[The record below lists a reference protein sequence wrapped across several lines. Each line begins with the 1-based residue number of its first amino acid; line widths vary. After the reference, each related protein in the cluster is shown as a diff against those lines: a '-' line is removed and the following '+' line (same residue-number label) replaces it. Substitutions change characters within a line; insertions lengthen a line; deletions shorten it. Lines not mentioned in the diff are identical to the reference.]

1 MKNREH
7 TGRMT
12 RVEPLAVKR
21 PPGFRQA
28 RICVR
33 GSAGRCVR
41 NALVLAAVCAG
52 PAWSAPGGLTG
63 KAWSA
68 LYYTDDVAIFS
79 ATRRLSLNADPT
91 QPALDDRLM
100 GQGADGVSEVGL
112 KLSKEWATAAGK
124 TQLDAVGEGFIFMTR
139 TSFTHGTLRLQARQA
154 FTEDTALN
162 LIYYYSPDLYLGENL
177 VRQPIPVLGEAEPD
191 TGPFAPE
198 ILTSHI
204 VSLRLDQSLTRD
216 LELQVLGRYGLR
228 DYDPQFAQRDLN
240 LWTLGPHL
248 TWTVMPGLDWTVGYH
263 FERGLADGRSQP
275 WLSDDVSY
283 DNNFVST
290 ELEYEFVEN
299 TALTVG
305 LHYEIN
311 DWLSRQELDPRYG
324 TAETVWQ
331 GEVLLNHDL
340 SEMTRLFGGVQ
351 YSRRSINTNA
361 ASINNIN
368 VALGVQLSF

>member
-1 MKNREH
+1 
-7 TGRMT
+7 MT
-12 RVEPLAVKR
+12 RVEPLAVRR
-21 PPGFRQA
+21 PPDFREA
-28 RICVR
+28 RGRVR
-33 GSAGRCVR
+33 RAVGRCVR
-41 NALVLAAVCAG
+41 IALVLATVCAG

-139 TSFTHGTLRLQARQA
+139 TRFTHGTLRVQARQA

-191 TGPFAPE
+191 AGLFAPE

-204 VSLRLDQSLTRD
+204 VSLRLDQALTRD

-351 YSRRSINTNA
+351 YSRRSINTDA

>member
-1 MKNREH
+1 MLKKRED
-7 TGRMT
+7 TGLMT
-12 RVEPLAVKR
+12 RVEPLVWMHTAEGR
-21 PPGFRQA
+21 PGWRRVRHA
-28 RICVR
+28 RLGLILV
-33 GSAGRCVR
+33 A
-41 NALVLAAVCAG
+41 ALSG
-52 PAWSAPGGLTG
+52 PVQSAPGGLTG

-68 LYYTDDVAIFS
+68 LYSTDDVAIFS

-100 GQGADGVSEVGL
+100 GQGADGVSEVGV
-112 KLSKEWATAAGK
+112 KLSKEWATGAGQ
-124 TQLDAVGEGFIFMTR
+124 TQLEAVGEGFIFMTR
-139 TSFTHGTLRLQARQA
+139 TRFTHGTLRLQARQA
-154 FTEDTALN
+154 FTDDTALN

-177 VRQPIPVLGEAEPD
+177 VRQAIPVLGEAEPD
-191 TGPFAPE
+191 TGPLAPE

-204 VSLRLDQSLTRD
+204 VSLRLDQALTHD
-216 LELQVLGRYGLR
+216 LELQVLGRFGLR
-228 DYDPQFAQRDLN
+228 DYDPQFAQRDLA

-275 WLSDDVSY
+275 WLADDVSY

-290 ELEYEFVEN
+290 ELEYEFIERYAV
-299 TALTVG
+299 TVG

-331 GEVLLNHDL
+331 GEVLLSHDF

-351 YSRRSINTNA
+351 YSRRSINTDA